1 MQERIFQKNLPLFKN
16 TGNISASR
24 TYSLWMEGDTVSTV
38 QSTALAARLYE
49 RYRQKMYATAFRI
62 LRNADDAEDAVADA
76 VVRMLRHI
84 DQFTEIACTDTAP
97 STAHRDRNEALLCV
111 YTRHAAIDIC
121 RRRRPTAS
129 IDESYDLP
137 DPAETPEDVTLA
149 REQIDELRRAID
161 TINPDFREVILL
173 RYAHDMSVREIADAL
188 ELKEVTVRTRLLR
201 GKNALYKQL
210 SGKKEI
216 CL

>member
-1 MQERIFQKNLPLFKN
+1 MQERNFQKNPQLFKN

-24 TYSLWMEGDTVSTV
+24 TYSLWMEGATVSTV

-49 RYRQKMYATAFRI
+49 RYRQKMYAVAFRI

-84 DQFTEIACTDTAP
+84 DQFADTVPETDRP
-97 STAHRDRNEALLCV
+97 SAAHRDRNEALLCV

-121 RRRRPTAS
+121 RRRRPTVS
-129 IDESYDLP
+129 IDESLDLP
-137 DPAETPEDVTLA
+137 DPAETPEDAMLA

-201 GKNALYKQL
+201 GKNALHKQL
-210 SGKKEI
+210 SAPKEV
-216 CL
+216 CP